1 MDNFFYLAVG
11 LLAMA
16 IVFTLV
22 LAYRL
27 YQDQK
32 QKDLDLNN
40 QLAGL
45 IQSNKQ
51 TANEGLIEELREELD
66 LLRSDLKKIHSQK
79 ETSTQTLTVLTAL
92 LKKIEDA
99 QQPASPRESERYSA
113 QNGDDHSV
121 FSHAIRLAKEKMSP
135 EKIVEICGIEL
146 SEAEI
151 IVKIHGPVEAH

>member
-11 LLAMA
+11 LLSMA

-32 QKDLDLNN
+32 QKDLDLRNE
-40 QLAGL
+40 LTSL
-45 IQSNKQ
+45 IQSNKP
-51 TANEGLIEELREELD
+51 TANTELVEELREELD
-66 LLRSDLKKIHSQK
+66 LLRNELKKIHSQK

-92 LKKIEDA
+92 LKKIEDV
-99 QQPASPRESERYSA
+99 QKPGSSREPEHNTARHD
-113 QNGDDHSV
+113 DDHSV
-121 FSHAIRLAKEKMSP
+121 FSHAIRLAKERMSP

-151 IVKIHGPVEAH
+151 IVQIHGPAEAH

>member
-1 MDNFFYLAVG
+1 
-11 LLAMA
+11 MA

-32 QKDLDLNN
+32 QKDLDLRNE
-40 QLAGL
+40 LASL
-45 IQSNKQ
+45 IQSNKP
-51 TANEGLIEELREELD
+51 TANAELVEELREELD
-66 LLRSDLKKIHSQK
+66 LLRNELKKIHSQK

-92 LKKIEDA
+92 LKKIEDT
-99 QQPASPRESERYSA
+99 QKPASPRDSEPHSA

-121 FSHAIRLAKEKMSP
+121 FSHAIRLAKERMSP
-135 EKIVEICGIEL
+135 ERIVEICGIDL

-151 IVKIHGPVEAH
+151 IVQIHGPAEAR